1 MARKL
6 MPGNKVRGY
15 TIKEFINSG
24 MMALSYAAIAP
35 SGAKVFFKQYKSP
48 SITVPWYRDY
58 IQYQGDI
65 KKRIESGIAKQMTV
79 RFIDLFESAEV
90 GSNTYYQVFE
100 FVEGGK
106 NLADILDQ
114 IRAKPSSF
122 AWEQRLIFAKVM
134 MGSIKAIHEAGVI
147 HCDLKPHNLQLFED
161 KTITAKYR
169 LKLIDMDFSILADT
183 KAPWHNHQGYIGTAG
198 YLSPEHFT
206 PKSTPLLTSD
216 IFTCGLI
223 LYELLSKDGHP
234 YLFDEEDQYRKAALA
249 HKAAPPKLLG
259 SVREGISNDEAIG
272 VIHRCLSPEA
282 AKRPAAK
289 DVLDA
294 LNGILKTLPV
304 RPPVPSPS
312 PPKPALVMPE
322 KTKPV
327 APVSPGSHTVPAK
340 QGRLELRPEKG
351 NPISIGIRTDIG
363 KNLCKGFGPDAQ
375 FMDTLQFTLERG
387 SEGTW
392 LLTPNTGA
400 ANETMVNGKAV
411 KGPVP
416 VKNGDVVGVGRESKG
431 IVKMPLTVTIR

>member
-6 MPGNKVRGY
+6 MPGNKVHGY
-15 TIKEFINSG
+15 TIKEFMNSG

-48 SITVPWYRDY
+48 SITVPWYRNY
-58 IQYQGDI
+58 VQYQGDI

-183 KAPWHNHQGYIGTAG
+183 KAPWHDHQGYIGTSG

-206 PKSTPLLTSD
+206 PKSAPVLASD

-234 YLFDEEDQYRKAALA
+234 YLFDEEEHYRKAAVA
-249 HKAAPPKLLG
+249 HKAAQPKLLG
-259 SVREGISNDEAIG
+259 PVRAGISNDEVSS
-272 VIHRCLSPEA
+272 VIHRCLSPEP
-282 AKRPAAK
+282 AKRPAAR

-294 LNGILKTLPV
+294 LNGILKTMPAPPAP
-304 RPPVPSPS
+304 RPA
-312 PPKPALVMPE
+312 PPKPAPVIPA
-322 KTKPV
+322 KPKPV
-327 APVSPGSHTVPAK
+327 APVPPVPHAVPVTST
-340 QGRLELRPEKG
+340 RLELRPEKG
-351 NPISIGIRTDIG
+351 DPISIGIRTDIG

-387 SEGTW
+387 KDGNW

-416 VKNGDVVGVGRESKG
+416 VSNGDVVGVGRESKK